1 MDTKARLGL
10 RLKAIR
16 KATKLTQDELAAR
29 IGRSVDAVS
38 NIERGKSL
46 PSFSTIDQL
55 SRALDIPLK
64 NLFDFDETSMS
75 RRKAQLIEELQSL
88 ARDLPETDLE
98 IAIDQVKALS
108 KRNR

>member
-1 MDTKARLGL
+1 
-10 RLKAIR
+10 
-16 KATKLTQDELAAR
+16 
-29 IGRSVDAVS
+29 
-38 NIERGKSL
+38 
-46 PSFSTIDQL
+46 
-55 SRALDIPLK
+55 
-64 NLFDFDETSMS
+64 MS